1 MSKKSIN
8 VSVSKRTASEQPN
21 HNIASDNIKLT
32 DWANEPNVM
41 TLNNDLLAARSYH
54 TTMVAQINKWVD
66 IIRVTGSAK
75 PNVTKKNRSKVQPKL
90 VRKQGE
96 WRYGSLTETFLSS
109 EKLFTVE
116 PNTWED
122 EESAR
127 KNETVINWQMRTKLN
142 KVKFI
147 DEYVRTCYDE
157 GTVFVKVG
165 WIRRTHTEIV
175 QYPVYEF
182 IGIQSEEQMQFLQ
195 QAMELQTANPREYDE
210 TVPDELKAAVTFFQE
225 NQIPAVAIP
234 TGEMESVEEE
244 VIDENR
250 PTMEILD
257 YNNIYIDPTCQGDL
271 DKANFAIITF
281 ETSKAELEADGRYKN
296 LNAINFSGQSPL
308 MVPDHEVGLAGDFN
322 FSDEPRKRVV
332 AHEYWGYYDVNGDG
346 TLVPIVATWIG
357 NVMIRMEENP
367 FPDQKI
373 PVVAVP
379 YMPIKKSVYGETDA
393 ELLGDN
399 QSILGAIQRGVI
411 DSLGKTANGQ
421 RGMAKNMLDLANKR
435 KFESGED
442 YEFNPNADPKVG
454 IIEHKFGEVSQTA
467 FAVMEMQ
474 NQEAESLTGVK
485 AFTGGLSSEAYGKV
499 ATGIRG
505 MLDAASKREMGFVR
519 RLANGLV
526 EIGNKIIAM
535 NAIFLSEKEV
545 IRVTNESYE
554 IINREDLK
562 GNFDL
567 IVDISTPEIDEAK
580 SQDLAFMIQTNGNN
594 MDQGMRN
601 LIFSEIAQLK
611 RMPKLAH
618 MIRNYQPQPDPI
630 EEKMRELEVQR
641 MELENRLL
649 EYKMNE
655 LETKS
660 ALNIASAREKGSN
673 ADLKDLDFVEQ
684 ETGTKHA
691 RDLEKQREQAKGN
704 QNLKVT
710 EALLKSRK
718 PEERPGN
725 VDAAIGFNRLSQAL
739 DQELLG

>member
-8 VSVSKRTASEQPN
+8 VSVSKRTASEQFNANVTPD
-21 HNIASDNIKLT
+21 HLKLT
-32 DWANEPNVM
+32 EWANEPTVM
-41 TLNNDLLAARSYH
+41 ELNNDLLAARQYH
-54 TTMVAQINKWVD
+54 TAMCRQINKWVD
-66 IIRVTGSAK
+66 LIKVEGSAK
-75 PNVTKKNRSKVQPKL
+75 PKVTKANRSKVQPKL
-90 VRKQGE
+90 IRKQGE

-122 EESAR
+122 DDSAR
-127 KNETVINWQMRTKLN
+127 KNELVLNWQMRTKIS

-157 GTVFVKVG
+157 GTVFVKTG
-165 WIRRTHTEIV
+165 WLRRSHTEIV
-175 QYPVYEF
+175 QYPIYQYEAV
-182 IGIQSEEQMQFLQ
+182 QTEEQLQALQ
-195 QAMELQTANPREYDE
+195 QAIELKTANPRQYNE
-210 TVPDELKAAVTFFQE
+210 TMPDEVKASVDFTLENGVPAIAV
-225 NQIPAVAIP
+225 P
-234 TGEMESVEEE
+234 TGDFEQVEEE
-244 VIDENR
+244 VFDENR
-250 PTMEILD
+250 PTMDILD
-257 YNNIYIDPTCQGDL
+257 YNNIYIDPTCQGDIK
-271 DKANFAIITF
+271 KANFVIITF

-296 LNAINFSGQSPL
+296 LNLVNFSNNSPIT
-308 MVPDHEVGLAGDFN
+308 VPDHEVGMSGDFN

-332 AHEYWGYYDVNGDG
+332 AHEYWGSLDVNGDG
-346 TLVPIVATWIG
+346 VLVPVVATWIG
-357 NVMIRMEENP
+357 NTMIRMEENP

-379 YMPIKKSVYGETDA
+379 YMPLKKSVYGETDA
-393 ELLGDN
+393 ELLEDN
-399 QSILGAIQRGVI
+399 QAILGAIQRGII

-442 YEFNPNADPKVG
+442 YEYNPGADPKSG
-454 IIEHKFGEVSQTA
+454 LIEHKFGEVSQTS

-505 MLDAASKREMGFVR
+505 MLDAASKREMGIVR
-519 RLANGLV
+519 RLAEGLV

-535 NAIFLSEKEV
+535 NSVFLSEEEV
-545 IRVTNESYE
+545 IRVTNEEYE
-554 IINREDLK
+554 VIRREDLK

-594 MDQGMRN
+594 MDQEMRN

-618 MIRNYQPQPDPI
+618 MIRNFQPTPDPI
-630 EEKMRELEVQR
+630 AERMRELEVQR

-655 LETKS
+655 LETKA
-660 ALNIASAREKGSN
+660 ALNMASAREKGSN
-673 ADLKDLDFVEQ
+673 ADLADLNFIEQ

-739 DQELLG
+739 DDELLG